1 MHRRLKIYVRLA
13 RLPLAFGML
22 GVFAAS
28 PAALAQHEGHVAHPG
43 LVPEELLERTLPL
56 RQGIGNLHETVT
68 TSSKDAQAFYDQGL
82 DYVHSFEWIEAARSF
97 HQALRLDPNL
107 AMAYLGL
114 SDVYIGLQD
123 PAQAR
128 PALEKAQ
135 ALAGKLSD
143 RERQR
148 IEIRSRQLEYLESG
162 GDMQKYFAYRKQ
174 IGDALSAH
182 PEDPWLWIMRGFA
195 EEGTPTGHGQ
205 GGTIDTVAFY
215 QTALALSP
223 DNFAAHHYLTHTFE
237 NLGRTQEAIE
247 HSEAYVRLA
256 PAIPHA
262 HHMHGHELR
271 RVGRTQEAV
280 AEFRKAD
287 ELEIAYYAAEHVDP
301 NLDWHHGHN
310 LGLLA
315 MCYQSLGQMK
325 SADQTYRQFFAFP
338 AQTDIAEFNQREWPN
353 FLLDRG
359 RYPEALEAAQALI
372 AKSASPMGRFAGH
385 TAAGSALLSLGRVQD
400 ARDELAAAEREME
413 QVPAAI
419 VGSLPNAGALRAEL
433 LLRDRKFTEAD
444 PLAKQI
450 EERVRAMPG
459 PDSWSE
465 ALFQLQSI
473 ARAAQQ
479 TGDWDLAEFSGEQM
493 IEHDPSYAGGYY
505 VLGLSAGHRGDAA
518 TARQQFEAA
527 EKRWTGADSD
537 LPELIH
543 IRQALAAKN

>member
-1 MHRRLKIYVRLA
+1 MYLRTTESDRLTRALLA
-13 RLPLAFGML
+13 LGML
-22 GVFAAS
+22 GALSAS
-28 PAALAQHEGHVAHPG
+28 PAAWAQHQGHVAHPG
-43 LVPEELLERTLPL
+43 LVPQELLERTVPL
-56 RQGIGNLHETVT
+56 RQGIGNLHETVS
-68 TSSKDAQAFYDQGL
+68 TSSKEAQGFYDQGL
-82 DYVHSFEWIEAARSF
+82 DYVHSFEWIEAGRSF

-107 AMAYLGL
+107 AMAYVGL

-123 PAQAR
+123 PSQAR

-135 ALAGKLSD
+135 ALAGKVSD
-143 RERQR
+143 RDRQR
-148 IEIRSRQLEYLESG
+148 IEIRARQLEYMESG

-174 IGDALSAH
+174 IADALTTY
-182 PEDPWLWIMRGFA
+182 PDDPWLWIMRGFA

-215 QTALALSP
+215 ETALALSP

-237 NLGRTQEAIE
+237 NLGRTREAIE
-247 HSEAYVRLA
+247 QSEAYVRLA

-287 ELEIAYYAAEHVDP
+287 ELENAYYTAEHVDS

-325 SADQTYRQFFAFP
+325 FAELTYRQFFAFP
-338 AQTDIAEFNQREWPN
+338 AQTDVAEFNQREWPN

-372 AKSASPMGRFAGH
+372 AKSNTPMGRFAGH
-385 TAAGSALLSLGRVQD
+385 TAAGSALLGMDRVED
-400 ARDELAAAEREME
+400 ARTELGLAEREME
-413 QVPAAI
+413 LVPAVI

-433 LLRDRKFTEAD
+433 LLCEQKLTEAE
-444 PLAKQI
+444 PLARQI

-465 ALFQLQSI
+465 ALFQLQAI
-473 ARAAQQ
+473 ARAAQRS
-479 TGDWDLAEFSGEQM
+479 GDWDLAEFTGRQM

-505 VLGLSAGHRGDAA
+505 VLGLSAEHRGDGGE
-518 TARQQFEAA
+518 ARQQFLAA
-527 EKRWTGADSD
+527 QKRWTDADFD
-537 LPELIH
+537 LPELVH
-543 IRQALAAKN
+543 VHQALAAKN

>member
-1 MHRRLKIYVRLA
+1 MYVWLTRGALA
-13 RLPLAFGML
+13 MGVL
-22 GVFAAS
+22 GVLIAP
-28 PAALAQHEGHVAHPG
+28 PAALAQHEGHSAHPG
-43 LVPEELLERTLPL
+43 LVPEELLERPVLL

-68 TSSKDAQAFYDQGL
+68 ASSKEAQAFYDQGL
-82 DYVHSFEWIEAARSF
+82 DYIHSFEWIEAGRSF
-97 HQALRLDPNL
+97 HQALRVDPNL
-107 AMAYLGL
+107 AMAYVGL

-128 PALEKAQ
+128 PALQKAQ
-135 ALAGKLSD
+135 ELAAKLSD

-148 IEIRSRQLEYLESG
+148 IQIRARQLEYLESG

-174 IGDALSAH
+174 IADALTDY
-182 PEDPWLWIMRGFA
+182 PDDPWLWIMRGFA

-215 QTALALSP
+215 ETALALSP

-247 HSEAYVRLA
+247 QSEAYVRLA

-262 HHMHGHELR
+262 HHMRGHELR
-271 RVGRTQEAV
+271 RVGRTQEAI

-287 ELEIAYYAAEHVDP
+287 ELENAYYAAEHVDP
-301 NLDWHHGHN
+301 NFDWHHGHN

-325 SADQTYRQFFAFP
+325 SADQAYRQFFAFP

-359 RYPEALEAAQALI
+359 RYSEALEAAQALI
-372 AKSASPMGRFAGH
+372 SRSTSPMGRFAGH
-385 TAAGSALLSLGRVQD
+385 TAAGSALLSLGRVQE
-400 ARDELAAAEREME
+400 ARDELASAEREME
-413 QVPAAI
+413 QVPAAV
-419 VGSLPNAGALRAEL
+419 VGSLPNAGALHAEL
-433 LLRDRKFTEAD
+433 LLRDGKFAEAD

-465 ALFQLQSI
+465 ALFELQSI
-473 ARAAQQ
+473 ALAAQQ
-479 TGDWDLAEFSGEQM
+479 SGDWDLAEFSGRQM

-505 VLGLSAGHRGDAA
+505 VLGLCAAHRGDAA

-527 EKRWTGADSD
+527 EKRWADADSD
-537 LPELIH
+537 LAELVHIH
-543 IRQALAAKN
+543 QTLAAKN

>member
-1 MHRRLKIYVRLA
+1 MNPRSTMYAWLA
-13 RLPLAFGML
+13 RVPLGIGLLSIF
-22 GVFAAS
+22 VAS

-43 LVPEELLERTLPL
+43 LVPEELLERPVPL

-68 TSSKDAQAFYDQGL
+68 TFSKEAQAFYDQGL
-82 DYVHSFEWIEAARSF
+82 DYIHSFEWIEAGRSF
-97 HQALRLDPNL
+97 HQTLRLDPNL

-128 PALEKAQ
+128 PALQKAQ

-148 IEIRSRQLEYLESG
+148 LEIRARQLEYLESG

-174 IGDALSAH
+174 IADALTAY
-182 PEDPWLWIMRGFA
+182 PDDPWLWIMRGFA

-205 GGTIDTVAFY
+205 GGAIDTVAFY
-215 QTALALSP
+215 ETALALSP

-237 NLGRTQEAIE
+237 NLGRTQQAIE
-247 HSEAYVRLA
+247 QSEAYVRLA

-262 HHMHGHELR
+262 HHMRGHELR
-271 RVGRTQEAV
+271 RVGRTQEAI

-287 ELEIAYYAAEHVDP
+287 ELENAYYAAEHVDP

-315 MCYQSLGQMK
+315 MCYQSLGKMK
-325 SADQTYRQFFAFP
+325 SADEAYRQFFAFP

-353 FLLDRG
+353 FLRDRG
-359 RYPEALEAAQALI
+359 RYQEALRAAQALI
-372 AKSASPMGRFAGH
+372 SRSTSPMGRFAGH

-400 ARDELAAAEREME
+400 ARDELTAAEREME

-419 VGSLPNAGALRAEL
+419 VGSLPNAGALHAEL
-433 LLRDRKFTEAD
+433 LLRDRKFAD
-444 PLAKQI
+444 ADLLAKQI

-465 ALFQLQSI
+465 ALFELQSI

-479 TGDWDLAEFSGEQM
+479 SGDWDLAEFTGRQL

-505 VLGLSAGHRGDAA
+505 VLGLFAERRGDAA
-518 TARQQFEAA
+518 MARQQFEAA
-527 EKRWTGADSD
+527 EKRWADADSD
-537 LPELIH
+537 LPELVH
-543 IRQALAAKN
+543 IREALAARN